1 MDNLN
6 NEVEKNSILEKKNN
20 LLTLELKKKETQFN
34 NIQETCRKQ
43 EKEIISLI
51 GENNKLNY
59 NNNDSLLLIKEI
71 KNKNEDIFQDYED
84 LKHKMDSIKEVF
96 KIDDD
101 LEKILSEFKQN
112 VNDEPNYINDDEMK
126 IDYINNKDI
135 NNYINSNNKVNHIYN
150 FNNEEDN
157 NNHFPLDFQNVNNK
171 KIIEES
177 SKKYNR
183 NFIYDT
189 SNENKVEITMDKKY
203 DFFINKG
210 K

>member
-1 MDNLN
+1 MLA
-6 NEVEKNSILEKKNN
+6 
-20 LLTLELKKKETQFN
+20 LELKKKETQFN

-71 KNKNEDIFQDYED
+71 KNKNDDIFQDYED
-84 LKHKMDSIKEVF
+84 LKHRMDSIKEIF

-112 VNDEPNYINDDEMK
+112 VSDEPNYLNYDEMK
-126 IDYINNKDI
+126 TDYMNDKEI
-135 NNYINSNNKVNHIYN
+135 NNYVNKGNNANRIYN
-150 FNNEEDN
+150 FNNEKDN
-157 NNHFPLDFQNVNNK
+157 NNHFTLDFKNVNNK
-171 KIIEES
+171 KIIEDS

-183 NFIYDT
+183 NYIYDN
-189 SNENKVEITMDKKY
+189 SNENKDEITMDKKY
-203 DFFINKG
+203 DFFIK
-210 K
+210 KDK